1 MSDLSF
7 TVLGS
12 YPLPYALSPSL
23 GLKVRVAE
31 TTGVRV
37 HTIALRAQVQIEPQ
51 KRRYSAGESTALSDL
66 FGTVDRYGDTLKPM
80 LWTQISSMVLGFT
93 GEKEFELSIP
103 CSYDFEVA
111 GNKYLAAL
119 SGGEIPMILLFSGTL
134 YTEGERG
141 VAAEMISWSC
151 EARHRLPVAV
161 YRATMDA
168 HFPNSAWIRID
179 RDVFAELDR
188 FRISES
194 IPTWDRTIARLCDI
208 AAGKTRR

>member
-7 TVLGS
+7 TVLDS

-23 GLKVRVAE
+23 GIKLRVAE
-31 TTGVRV
+31 TTGARV

-51 KRRYSAGESTALSDL
+51 KRRYTEGESSALVDL
-66 FGTVDRYGDTLKPM
+66 FGTLDRYGDTLKPM
-80 LWTQISSMVLGFT
+80 LWTHVSTMVLGFS
-93 GEKEFELSIP
+93 GEKEFELQIP

-111 GNKYLAAL
+111 ANKYLNAL
-119 SGGEIPMILLFSGTL
+119 ENGEIPMILLFSGTV

-141 VAAEMISWSC
+141 IAAELMSWSC
-151 EARHRLPVAV
+151 EARYRLPVAV
-161 YRATMDA
+161 WRATMDA

-188 FRISES
+188 FRVSES
-194 IPTWDRTIARLCDI
+194 IPTWDATITRLCDL
-208 AAGKTRR
+208 AAEKSRG